1 MTTVIQLHH
10 LSERE
15 GERRE
20 RERERERQRER
31 ERDRERDRER
41 VSRLFA
47 TWSAT
52 SAKADYVY
60 YCFSFPPQKNQYY

>member
-1 MTTVIQLHH
+1 MFMTTVIQLHH

-20 RERERERQRER
+20 RETER

-52 SAKADYVY
+52 SAKLTMFTIA
-60 YCFSFPPQKNQYY
+60 FLFPKKINIIN